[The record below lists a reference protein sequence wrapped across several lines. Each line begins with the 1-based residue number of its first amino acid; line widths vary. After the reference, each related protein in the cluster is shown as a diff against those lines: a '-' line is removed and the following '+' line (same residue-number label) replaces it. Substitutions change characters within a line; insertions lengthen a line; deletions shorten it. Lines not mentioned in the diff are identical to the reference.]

1 MSYLSTVSP
10 IHIGGIMPNHEDLI
24 VSTVLIVFLL
34 ILLYSK
40 HTHYNEKCIQDPRWN
55 DVNVISSLLKLFFR
69 KLPDALLT
77 SELYPLFI
85 EADKIE
91 DPGKRVITIK
101 KLVRDRYVLELL
113 KAYNAFEFVATRP
126 KSPVR

>member
-1 MSYLSTVSP
+1 MSYLTTISPIRIGGVDLFVSP
-10 IHIGGIMPNHEDLI
+10 
-24 VSTVLIVFLL
+24 VLIVFFL

-40 HTHYNEKCIQDPRWN
+40 HTRYNEKCIQDPRWN

-101 KLVRDRYVLELL
+101 KLVRDRYILVES
-113 KAYNAFEFVATRP
+113 V
-126 KSPVR
+126 